1 MASFSGASRWVRPT
15 EEATEKHRVPKIF
28 GDMVVMPN
36 IADLTASGK
45 IECL

>member
-15 EEATEKHRVPKIF
+15 EEATEKHRVPKLF
-28 GDMVVMPN
+28 GDMPN